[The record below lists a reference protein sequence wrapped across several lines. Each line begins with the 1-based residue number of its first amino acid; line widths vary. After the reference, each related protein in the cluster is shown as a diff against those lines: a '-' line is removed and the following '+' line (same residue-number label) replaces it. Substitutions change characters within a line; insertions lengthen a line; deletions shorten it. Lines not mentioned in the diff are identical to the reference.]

1 MEFVLA
7 VMSKYL
13 QMMSAYSIYK
23 EEPDE
28 VAKHFEHFN
37 EDYEEI
43 CKVFKELTSLEFK
56 AGQEVKLLKPVAPV
70 KPVPRESKSDCGL
83 SDLERTKLQK
93 FLETH
98 GLQELLNLFLKEGV
112 ELDDV
117 LQMTDEEMKELG
129 IKSYKLRKSLLRA
142 TTGGASPAS
151 TTSPTL
157 AESLQT
163 SLQLGE
169 AQNRFVQILWPLK
182 IKSTGISL

>member
-1 MEFVLA
+1 M
-7 VMSKYL
+7 
-13 QMMSAYSIYK
+13 
-23 EEPDE
+23 
-28 VAKHFEHFN
+28 
-37 EDYEEI
+37 
-43 CKVFKELTSLEFK
+43 
-56 AGQEVKLLKPVAPV
+56 KPVQ
-70 KPVPRESKSDCGL
+70 RESKSDSGL

-98 GLQELLNLFLKEGV
+98 NLQELLNLFLKEGV

-169 AQNRFVQILWPLK
+169 AQNRFVQI
-182 IKSTGISL
+182 SMT

>member
-1 MEFVLA
+1 MEFLLA
-7 VMSKYL
+7 VMNKYL

-23 EEPDE
+23 EEPAE

-37 EDYEEI
+37 EDFEEI
-43 CKVFKELTSLEFK
+43 CNVFKEVTTSLEFK
-56 AGQEVKLLKPVAPV
+56 AGQKVKLLKPVAPV

-98 GLQELLNLFLKEGV
+98 GLQELVDLFLKEGV

-169 AQNRFVQILWPLK
+169 AQNRFVQI
-182 IKSTGISL
+182 SMT

>member
-43 CKVFKELTSLEFK
+43 CKVFEEVTNLEFK
-56 AGQEVKLLKPVAPV
+56 AGQEVSLLKPVAPV

-112 ELDDV
+112 GLDDV

-142 TTGGASPAS
+142 TTGSGGPAP
-151 TTSPTL
+151 TTSSTL
-157 AESLQT
+157 HWLRASRR
-163 SLQLGE
+163 
-169 AQNRFVQILWPLK
+169 AFI
-182 IKSTGISL
+182 

>member
-117 LQMTDEEMKELG
+117 LQMTDDEMKELG

-142 TTGGASPAS
+142 TTGSGGPAP
-151 TTSPTL
+151 TTSSTL
-157 AESLQT
+157 HWLRASRRAF
-163 SLQLGE
+163 SW
-169 AQNRFVQILWPLK
+169 RRPK
-182 IKSTGISL
+182 IGFCKYQ